1 MLEVQDQ
8 QERPETCKYCS
19 INDYNTKPPTVFL
32 NLDPIVH
39 HKYSDFHHDDEDV
52 QENSTNFI
60 KKDDNLNPYLL
71 CVGDGS
77 SDECN
82 RNDQ

>member
-1 MLEVQDQ
+1 MSEVEDQ
-8 QERPETCKYCS
+8 QERPETCKKHFF
-19 INDYNTKPPTVFL
+19 NAVPPTVIL
-32 NLDPIVH
+32 NLDPIVDY
-39 HKYSDFHHDDEDV
+39 KYSNFHHDDEDV

-60 KKDDNLNPYLL
+60 EKDVDLNPAFL

-82 RNDQ
+82 SNDK